1 MCCPCLDLAEH
12 PGGSLWT
19 PWHSLSSPSISLP
32 SKSPRLTSEDFYTE
46 HAVTHQAT
54 GWHLR
59 VRQAMVHR
67 QASWAVLAE
76 GTTRVL
82 KMARGENGC
91 QAFRAH
97 DMYDTGNSLPSGKN
111 GISQYLENQTS
122 LTMTPSHSGPL
133 ENYRKAVLPK
143 TSVLLPR
150 SHFLKVPSPPN
161 TATGEQSTHSCIL
174 RGHTPSSIESPK
186 FPMPPYSVQ
195 DRF

>member
-46 HAVTHQAT
+46 HAVTQQAT

-111 GISQYLENQTS
+111 GISGKSDWPYND
-122 LTMTPSHSGPL
+122 PL
-133 ENYRKAVLPK
+133 PFRAPGELWKAVLPK

-174 RGHTPSSIESPK
+174 RGHTPASIESPK